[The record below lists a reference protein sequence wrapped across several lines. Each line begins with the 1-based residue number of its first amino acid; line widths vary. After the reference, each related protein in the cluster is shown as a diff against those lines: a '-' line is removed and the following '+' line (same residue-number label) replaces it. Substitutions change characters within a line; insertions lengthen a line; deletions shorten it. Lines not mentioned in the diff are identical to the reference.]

1 MIRMEGL
8 KKKIFGVCLKNDLA
22 QTRNETKGIHY
33 GLMTLETSK
42 QLEEFL
48 HLLVIK
54 REVIQNFEL
63 LFHIINV
70 AVKITDSN
78 LPSDDIWHF
87 ILKLRF
93 SSEINIDEDSKVLNY
108 LLETGIAMENPVSWK
123 CLAVISS
130 ILSSV
135 PQSKKIITNLIETEH
150 AKKIGQ
156 LFDNI
161 QDLQQGNFLVEILS
175 NCFKKSASNS
185 KKVEKIPQLWQS
197 RSKNKFFFEN
207 EFYPFSSK
215 NGSLQTCQF
224 LCNNFMSTLSFTGIL
239 RQVSYSG
246 SETLKNLRI
255 FKKKR
260 R

>member
-1 MIRMEGL
+1 MEGL

-175 NCFKKSASNS
+175 NCFKKKCFKFQESG
-185 KKVEKIPQLWQS
+185 
-197 RSKNKFFFEN
+197 KNTSVMAK
-207 EFYPFSSK
+207 
-215 NGSLQTCQF
+215 
-224 LCNNFMSTLSFTGIL
+224 
-239 RQVSYSG
+239 QV
-246 SETLKNLRI
+246 
-255 FKKKR
+255 
-260 R
+260 

>member
-1 MIRMEGL
+1 MEGL
-8 KKKIFGVCLKNDLA
+8 KKKIFDVCLKNDLA

-93 SSEINIDEDSKVLNY
+93 SSEINIDEYPKVLNY

>member
-1 MIRMEGL
+1 M
-8 KKKIFGVCLKNDLA
+8 
-22 QTRNETKGIHY
+22 
-33 GLMTLETSK
+33 
-42 QLEEFL
+42 
-48 HLLVIK
+48 
-54 REVIQNFEL
+54 

-93 SSEINIDEDSKVLNY
+93 SSEINIDEYPKVLNY

-175 NCFKKSASNS
+175 NCFKKVLQIPRKW
-185 KKVEKIPQLWQS
+185 KKYLSYGKAGLRTNFSLKMNFTLLAAKMGAYKPANFCAIISCQLYPS
-197 RSKNKFFFEN
+197 RVF
-207 EFYPFSSK
+207 
-215 NGSLQTCQF
+215 
-224 LCNNFMSTLSFTGIL
+224 
-239 RQVSYSG
+239 
-246 SETLKNLRI
+246 
-255 FKKKR
+255 
-260 R
+260 